1 MSDLDHLIDAA
12 WIKKHPKAAGRLRS
26 PPRKPGW
33 MSYPEAMK
41 YLAERG
47 LPPRPIGRFEKDPPS
62 YLLPV
67 APPKPKTADELFPD
81 PTITPARELNAQ
93 EMASLA
99 RCLTT
104 KPEE

>member
-1 MSDLDHLIDAA
+1 MSDLDRLITPE

-26 PPRKPGW
+26 PVRKAGW
-33 MSYPEAMK
+33 MSY
-41 YLAERG
+41 AEFITWAAANG
-47 LPPRPIGRFEKDPPS
+47 KPARPIGRFEKDLPAN
-62 YLLPV
+62 LPV
-67 APPKPKTADELFPD
+67 PTPKPRPDEMFPD
-81 PTITPARELNAQ
+81 PTMTPARELNAE